1 MSGQHKLKVTRAEL
15 SGRMKSKLDVYRV
28 LTKEGQYYLPP
39 YTECTMD
46 FMADVIQGKKKV
58 STESRR
64 GWHAV
69 PVPGTVYRVLVKPQN
84 PNMINL

>member
-1 MSGQHKLKVTRAEL
+1 
-15 SGRMKSKLDVYRV
+15 MKSKLDVYKV

-58 STESRR
+58 SEGVGVIER
-64 GWHAV
+64 GFVTYLHCCD
-69 PVPGTVYRVLVKPQN
+69 TVLLQW
-84 PNMINL
+84 